1 MYPVINSLKNI
12 LRQYR
17 RYRVLIP
24 LLLACALLSG
34 AFLTLAVPCR
44 IYSDQKS
51 TYKDAV
57 TEEEAVRL
65 AEQDDR
71 ARDLG
76 ETASL
81 LQFGVMFVGA
91 IAILYVSSLMIG
103 ERMFDVGILYSLGL
117 SRGQIFRSMLIELV
131 TVCAGTITVGLAV
144 GRVAAEAYLKHRI
157 AEQILPEEI
166 LYYMETG
173 TAEMLCIAVS
183 AGILILP
190 VLRLTVRL
198 LRTDPCGFLRD
209 RK

>member
-1 MYPVINSLKNI
+1 MYPVINSLMNI

-34 AFLTLAVPCR
+34 TFLTLAVPCR

-51 TYKDAV
+51 TYKDAAA
-57 TEEEAVRL
+57 EEEAVRL

-91 IAILYVSSLMIG
+91 AAILYVSSLMIG

-117 SRGQIFRSMLIELV
+117 SRGQIFVSMLIELV

-144 GRVAAEAYLKHRI
+144 GRVTAEAYLKHRI